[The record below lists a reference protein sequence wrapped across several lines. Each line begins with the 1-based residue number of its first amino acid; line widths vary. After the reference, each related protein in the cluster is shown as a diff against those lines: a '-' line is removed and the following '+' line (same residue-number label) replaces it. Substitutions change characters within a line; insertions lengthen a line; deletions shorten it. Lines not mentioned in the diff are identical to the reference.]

1 MAMRML
7 AKLKEVRT
15 AFEAKL
21 IIEADTPI
29 RRHVK
34 IRASANPHD
43 PVWREYFAARK
54 KQMKQSIP
62 WCSWVPEGAF
72 VEA

>member
-1 MAMRML
+1 MEIVNGYLLPKRKM
-7 AKLKEVRT
+7 VRK
-15 AFEAKL
+15 KL

-34 IRASANPHD
+34 IKASANPHD
-43 PVWREYFAARK
+43 PVWKEYFATRK
-54 KQMKQSIP
+54 KQMKESIP
-62 WCSWVPEGAF
+62 WWSRAPEGAF